1 MARNLSKPFF
11 MTRSK
16 SLVTVKEKKQRD
28 VEIIGVYIKCEILIL
43 QSLVCS
49 RGLKILREGR
59 KKR

>member
-1 MARNLSKPFF
+1 

-16 SLVTVKEKKQRD
+16 PLVTVKNQRD
-28 VEIIGVYIKCEILIL
+28 VEIIGVYIKCEVLIL
-43 QSLVCS
+43 QSLACS